1 MAGRDTERLRA
12 IIHIHLLGACSVL
25 SELLARAETFRTHPL
40 DSSPRQPY
48 PIPYSLSN
56 AKENGPRRGRILALG
71 LCPLSF
77 HGCISFRN
85 RARPMRVI
93 EPREYTLCGQS
104 T

>member
-1 MAGRDTERLRA
+1 VVG
-12 IIHIHLLGACSVL
+12 
-25 SELLARAETFRTHPL
+25 LARSVSHGPL
-40 DSSPRQPY
+40 LLPY
-48 PIPYSLSN
+48 PIPYSLSS

-77 HGCISFRN
+77 HAWISFRN